1 MALGITVPVLL
12 LIILPMAL
20 IVPGPKGKE
29 QDVTLLMLA
38 SKV

>member
-1 MALGITVPVLL
+1 MVPALLPIL
-12 LIILPMAL
+12 LPMAL
-20 IVPGPKGKE
+20 IVPSPKGKK